1 MLKYRLPGVL
11 PHPKYVKAIRGKRK
25 ASRISRA
32 GAYIKPLL
40 TQYAL
45 AAIKAKKR
53 HPEIFNRCSNLKKR
67 RGTRKPSSLSLENSS
82 SLFTLCS
89 RK

>member
-1 MLKYRLPGVL
+1 M

-25 ASRISRA
+25 AARISRA

-53 HPEIFNRCSNLKKR
+53 HPGIFNRYSNLKKR
-67 RGTRKPSSLSLENSS
+67 RGTRKPIIAIARELVVSIYVMFKKMS
-82 SLFTLCS
+82 
-89 RK
+89 